1 MCFLTVG
8 AGRKRGPTGSQG
20 MTAGRSDVGIS
31 MQQGPQPKSNG
42 TLSYQ
47 HGTSSNHVPN
57 LLFLCCTKKKRK
69 VNLVVY
75 FGLDGA

>member
-1 MCFLTVG
+1 
-8 AGRKRGPTGSQG
+8 

-31 MQQGPQPKSNG
+31 MQQGQQPKSNG

-47 HGTSSNHVPN
+47 HGTNSNQVPN
-57 LLFLCCTKKKRK
+57 LLNKLYKKKRK
-69 VNLVVY
+69 VNLVLY